1 MRIAVGL
8 AAIAAWVAVEAS
20 DATLQAHGSAVVVIR
35 PAPSV
40 RSAPSV
46 GAKGAVIKGPA
57 IKGPAIKGP
66 AVKGA
71 AHKAP
76 TPISVWSYDFSQNNP
91 TDDLKCAKGK
101 RKKGCSN

>member
-8 AAIAAWVAVEAS
+8 AAIAAWVAVEAR
-20 DATLQAHGSAVVVIR
+20 DATLQAHGTAVVVVR
-35 PAPSV
+35 P
-40 RSAPSV
+40 APSV

-57 IKGPAIKGP
+57 IKGPAIKGA

-76 TPISVWSYDFSQNNP
+76 TPISTWSYDFSANNP
-91 TDDLKCAKGK
+91 TYDLKCAKGK
-101 RKKGCSN
+101 QKKGCQN